1 MDGGIKAILSQVYE
15 LEGLLLLIDNHGKE
29 TNKLVYQLI
38 AEKAEN
44 ISQMAKIL
52 DDSEPLAEPE
62 PLPEPMPMP
71 EEPEIPDTTEPEPEP
86 EPEEPVLEEQPD
98 EFADDDFDD
107 DFVDD
112 SEYSEPEE
120 PELPEEPEY
129 VDVEPEEPDEPD
141 EPEIS
146 DDFGIIDSP
155 AIPEDEP
162 VFNDVI
168 TRSMAHD
175 DFRKMLTLN
184 DKFRFR
190 RELFENSEKLF
201 ADALNTIDAMR
212 SYAEAEDYFFNTLEW
227 DKESEEVAEFMSKLK
242 AYFEL

>member
-52 DDSEPLAEPE
+52 DDSEPLPE
-62 PLPEPMPMP
+62 PAPM
-71 EEPEIPDTTEPEPEP
+71 PEPEP
-86 EPEEPVLEEQPD
+86 EPERIVPEELPD

-107 DFVDD
+107 VFVDESED
-112 SEYSEPEE
+112 SEPDIPTDEPDYIDEE
-120 PELPEEPEY
+120 PEPL
-129 VDVEPEEPDEPD
+129 DS
-141 EPEIS
+141 PEIS
-146 DDFGIIDSP
+146 DDFGIVDSP

-175 DFRKMLTLN
+175 DYRKMLTLN

-212 SYAEAEDYFFNTLEW
+212 SFAEAEDYFFNTLEW

-242 AYFEL
+242 AYFES

>member
-52 DDSEPLAEPE
+52 DDSEPLPE
-62 PLPEPMPMP
+62 PAPM
-71 EEPEIPDTTEPEPEP
+71 PEPEP
-86 EPEEPVLEEQPD
+86 ERIVPEELPD

-107 DFVDD
+107 VFVDESED
-112 SEYSEPEE
+112 SEPDIPTDEPDYIDEE
-120 PELPEEPEY
+120 PEPL
-129 VDVEPEEPDEPD
+129 DS
-141 EPEIS
+141 PEIS
-146 DDFGIIDSP
+146 DDFGIVDSP

-212 SYAEAEDYFFNTLEW
+212 SFAEAEDYFFNTLEW

-242 AYFEL
+242 AYFEP

>member
-52 DDSEPLAEPE
+52 DDSEPLPE
-62 PLPEPMPMP
+62 PAPMP
-71 EEPEIPDTTEPEPEP
+71 EPEPEP
-86 EPEEPVLEEQPD
+86 EPEPVPEPVPEPMPEPEPERIVPEELPD

-107 DFVDD
+107 VFVDESED
-112 SEYSEPEE
+112 SEPDIPTDEPDYIDEE
-120 PELPEEPEY
+120 PEPL
-129 VDVEPEEPDEPD
+129 DS
-141 EPEIS
+141 PEIS
-146 DDFGIIDSP
+146 DDFGIVDSP

-201 ADALNTIDAMR
+201 ADALNPIDAMR
-212 SYAEAEDYFFNTLEW
+212 SFAEAEDYFFNTLEW

-242 AYFEL
+242 AYFES

>member
-52 DDSEPLAEPE
+52 DDSEPLPE
-62 PLPEPMPMP
+62 PVPMP
-71 EEPEIPDTTEPEPEP
+71 EPEPEP
-86 EPEEPVLEEQPD
+86 EPVPEPMPEPEPERIVPEELPD

-107 DFVDD
+107 VFVDESED
-112 SEYSEPEE
+112 SEPDIPTDEPDYIDEE
-120 PELPEEPEY
+120 PEPL
-129 VDVEPEEPDEPD
+129 DS
-141 EPEIS
+141 PEIS
-146 DDFGIIDSP
+146 DDLGIVDSP

-242 AYFEL
+242 AYFES

>member
-52 DDSEPLAEPE
+52 DDSEPLPE
-62 PLPEPMPMP
+62 PAPM
-71 EEPEIPDTTEPEPEP
+71 PEPEP
-86 EPEEPVLEEQPD
+86 ERIVPEELPD

-107 DFVDD
+107 VFVDESED
-112 SEYSEPEE
+112 SEPDIPTDEPDYIDEE
-120 PELPEEPEY
+120 PEPL
-129 VDVEPEEPDEPD
+129 DS
-141 EPEIS
+141 PEIS
-146 DDFGIIDSP
+146 DDFGIVDSP

-242 AYFEL
+242 AYFES